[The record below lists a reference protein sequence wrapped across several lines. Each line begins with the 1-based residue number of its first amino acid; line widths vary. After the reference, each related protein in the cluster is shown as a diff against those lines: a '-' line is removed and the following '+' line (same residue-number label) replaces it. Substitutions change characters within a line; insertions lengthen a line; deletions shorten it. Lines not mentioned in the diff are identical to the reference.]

1 MKIQN
6 EKFEKDKKVKRVS
19 NKSLGSPMKSL
30 ESLLKSIW
38 YPMKSEGSPM
48 KILGLE

>member
-6 EKFEKDKKVKRVS
+6 EKFEKGEKMKRVS
-19 NKSLGSPMKSL
+19 NESLG
-30 ESLLKSIW
+30 SLLKSIG

-48 KILGLE
+48 KIWGLG